1 MERDELVALG
11 RKKAQLEAFRRGKPI
26 PHASDARASDVAAS
40 RHAKEAAS
48 LDEERLAVASRTSF
62 DTNVS
67 ARGPSTSA
75 GPSES
80 TSTRLV
86 PSSHRTFTDARSL
99 QDLIDNL
106 TREKFQL
113 ERGLQSQRTLLDA
126 LAEENASLAQAWN
139 QQAAHRER
147 WHAVQASLD
156 DQRARA
162 EAADA
167 RARRLADEVVALED
181 ELRQVQASEERA
193 RRTGEAAERTSDA
206 LQRERKALLV
216 RLRELAAGR
225 GGAKDVRDVE
235 GWCRGPM
242 KDASTQ
248 TTPFRPGEARRRS
261 IHPLASTDDG
271 WVDEWHWEM
280 VHAIHAMIERLGREK
295 RADKHVPNAAPPS
308 SDAKETEGSSI
319 PSESDVEEVEEEE
332 ADPRHDDLQVRPLRQ
347 THEELRL
354 PASKRT

>member
-1 MERDELVALG
+1 M
-11 RKKAQLEAFRRGKPI
+11 EAFRRGKPI

-48 LDEERLAVASRTSF
+48 TDEERLASSSRTSF
-62 DTNVS
+62 DTDVS
-67 ARGPSTSA
+67 ARGPST
-75 GPSES
+75 SES

-86 PSSHRTFTDARSL
+86 PSTHRTFTDARSL
-99 QDLIDNL
+99 QDLIDSL

-126 LAEENASLAQAWN
+126 LVEENASLAQAWN

-147 WHAVQASLD
+147 WHALQASLD

-181 ELRQVQASEERA
+181 ELRQLQASEERA

-248 TTPFRPGEARRRS
+248 TTPSRPGGARRRS
-261 IHPLASTDDG
+261 IRPLASTDEG

-280 VHAIHAMIERLGREK
+280 VRAIHAIIERLGREK
-295 RADKHVPNAAPPS
+295 RADKHVPNPAPPS
-308 SDAKETEGSSI
+308 SDATETEGSSI
-319 PSESDVEEVEEEE
+319 PSESDAEEVEVEEVEEEE
-332 ADPRHDDLQVRPLRQ
+332 EADPRQEDLHARPLRQ
-347 THEELRL
+347 TQPELRL
-354 PASKRT
+354 PGSKRT